1 MPLGPIALV
10 AHRVADGRVTS
21 VGLRLAEDEEEEA
34 PTTFMGRLKS
44 IARRVLAKL
53 G

>member
-1 MPLGPIALV
+1 
-10 AHRVADGRVTS
+10 VADGRVTS
-21 VGLRLAEDEEEEA
+21 VGLRLADEEPAEA
-34 PTTFMGRLKS
+34 PTTWIARLKS

>member
-1 MPLGPIALV
+1 MT
-10 AHRVADGRVTS
+10 DGRVTS

-34 PTTFMGRLKS
+34 PATLMGRLRR
-44 IARRVLAKL
+44 IARRVMSKL